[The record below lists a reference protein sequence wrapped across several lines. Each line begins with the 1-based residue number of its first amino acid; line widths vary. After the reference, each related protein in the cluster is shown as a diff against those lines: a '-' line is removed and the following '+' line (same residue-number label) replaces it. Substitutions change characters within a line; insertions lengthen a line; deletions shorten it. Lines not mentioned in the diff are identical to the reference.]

1 MPEEQMKL
9 RKSNV
14 FHFTKKDPKRDIY
27 WFVHVNI
34 LSEPYKTEYR
44 VTEIMKDDLYR
55 VDFNLGFR
63 EPTKINLLFREVI
76 KDMVKMVK

>member
-1 MPEEQMKL
+1 VLISIPKTLHTCLHANAGRADEL

-14 FHFTKKDPKRDIY
+14 FHLHKRPKGTDF

-44 VTEIMKDDLYR
+44 VTEIMKDDLYQ
-55 VDFNLGFR
+55 FEL
-63 EPTKINLLFREVI
+63 
-76 KDMVKMVK
+76 

>member
-1 MPEEQMKL
+1 MPEEQTKL

-14 FHFTKKDPKRDIY
+14 FNFTKAKVDIY

-44 VTEIMKDDLYR
+44 VTEIMKDDL
-55 VDFNLGFR
+55 
-63 EPTKINLLFREVI
+63 
-76 KDMVKMVK
+76 

>member
-14 FHFTKKDPKRDIY
+14 FHFTKRPKRADIY

-63 EPTKINLLFREVI
+63 EPTKINLLFREQLKI
-76 KDMVKMVK
+76 WLKKW